1 MNDNYYK
8 ICEKIL
14 GKYTNYNNY
23 EYQFLYLICYFNK
36 GDLTDIELKKIVK
49 ILYKKIKKMKMY
61 YTLYYVQILRKKYI
75 QKIF

>member
-36 GDLTDIELKKIVK
+36 GDLTDIELKKS
-49 ILYKKIKKMKMY
+49 
-61 YTLYYVQILRKKYI
+61 
-75 QKIF
+75 